1 MSYVASFCLVNNSNI
16 NLWVNINNILWS
28 LSMYGSLFPQ
38 IFNYKTG
45 NKHNF
50 NVPLDKTIK

>member
-1 MSYVASFCLVNNSNI
+1 
-16 NLWVNINNILWS
+16 
-28 LSMYGSLFPQ
+28 MYGSLFPQ